1 MNTYG
6 TKQHWIPAAVLGRFR
21 DSQSKAKKRVRENE
35 IIIRRRGQ
43 IGLSVNKAGA
53 ICFKKGLY
61 DINPQTAKMYG
72 LEPQSTTDQWDYEQ
86 GLTEIIDAFV
96 KGADLIDLDYFV
108 HVLVPYASG
117 LFMRGL
123 DYGERQENIDVIRYL
138 RDKNTILTDNTVF
151 SRIIHLQRILA
162 IVLGAEWTLYEAS
175 PRGQFIQSDMGFCPA
190 SDHGK
195 RCWIVPL
202 DPKLVILCKLDIEN
216 PIIRINTA
224 FKGCSSLE
232 KISVLPRIYHN

>member
-61 DINPQTAKMYG
+61 DINPQTVKMYG
-72 LEPQSTTDQWDYEQ
+72 LEPQSTTDQWDYEE
-86 GLTEIIDAFV
+86 GLTEIIDALV
-96 KGADLIDLDYFV
+96 KGADLIDLDCFV
-108 HVLVPYASG
+108 HVLVPYVSG

-151 SRIIHLQRILA
+151 LESYTCKGSWPSFLVPNGPYVRQAQESSSFKVIWDFVQRRIMAKDVGSYLL
-162 IVLGAEWTLYEAS
+162 
-175 PRGQFIQSDMGFCPA
+175 IQ
-190 SDHGK
+190 
-195 RCWIVPL
+195 
-202 DPKLVILCKLDIEN
+202 N
-216 PIIRINTA
+216 
-224 FKGCSSLE
+224 
-232 KISVLPRIYHN
+232 